1 MDSEQEFS
9 TVYTTEGRDYYCSVC
24 FFVCIGST
32 PPPPHTTWIHV
43 GGATHLLA
51 VEGVGGAN
59 ADEGTDTIVLC
70 ILAHRTSPLNN

>member
-1 MDSEQEFS
+1 MSCS
-9 TVYTTEGRDYYCSVC
+9 ADYYIVFWS
-24 FFVCIGST
+24 GS
-32 PPPPHTTWIHV
+32 
-43 GGATHLLA
+43 ADTHLLA

>member
-32 PPPPHTTWIHV
+32 PPPPHHLDTR
-43 GGATHLLA
+43 GGSDTLA